1 MKKFLV
7 KVLTVVLAL
16 VMITGCLASCGLF
29 EVNIDRDMAQIVAN
43 VNIDGIKDLSDKDK
57 KDPKNDPVYKRELIS
72 AFTSYGYMYV
82 QSYGYTAS
90 QTYNLIMD
98 NIINNKV
105 ILQNAKS
112 ELKAKYTKADANAII
127 DAIEDYSPVALALFA
142 TQAEVEDFNAKNPS
156 LKTGQQDYL
165 EGLAKYVHD
174 KYYDKDVTRYD
185 APFRFIKL
193 EDIDLIWKTISD
205 TKDSVNSLISS
216 FLDEEETHEHEDIAY
231 TVRATPDMG
240 EEEEEEEIDVE
251 KCKANLIKLAGNER
265 INALVDAR
273 NRFEEL
279 GLVYSNENYSLKFEN
294 EIDRDV
300 SILNISYFR
309 SAITS
314 TLENEIIA
322 YYEEY
327 LSEQNKLTEEDG
339 DALWNAYL
347 DLQKA
352 QNEEFD
358 GNVSALETS
367 LGAISDSTFVAYNKL
382 SGYAYVSHILI
393 KFDEATKEAL
403 DKELEGN
410 VKNDAVK
417 TAVNKAVKSVKAQD
431 LRATWVQSGYGV
443 YENDSVKFN
452 VGEYVYTD
460 VLATFDGTI
469 ERISAHT
476 EEAEDGREILSLN
489 YYGVKGN
496 ELNFEDFRALASKV
510 ITGDDNASALVLDE
524 VRTVADY
531 NADNEEVRSAAR
543 KGAKNRFEDLKFAY
557 STDEGNF
564 NNYLGYLYSPITS
577 STQYVSAFSEACA
590 KVIDVDAGYGAGSY
604 VMFGSYEYGLHIVF
618 CTEIAADYL
627 LYDNASD
634 FKADL
639 KNEGSVAYN
648 FLKATN
654 DLLESNYISKLA
666 NKFVQDGLKDGCV
679 SKYESTYEN
688 LVAEVA

>member
-112 ELKAKYTKADANAII
+112 ELKADYKKADANAII
-127 DAIEDYSPVALALFA
+127 DAIEEYSPVALALFA

-156 LKTGQQDYL
+156 LKIGQQDYL
-165 EGLAKYVHD
+165 KGLAKYVHD

-205 TKDSVNSLISS
+205 AKDSVNSLISS

-240 EEEEEEEIDVE
+240 DEEEEEKIDVE

-300 SILNISYFR
+300 
-309 SAITS
+309 
-314 TLENEIIA
+314 
-322 YYEEY
+322 
-327 LSEQNKLTEEDG
+327 
-339 DALWNAYL
+339 
-347 DLQKA
+347 
-352 QNEEFD
+352 
-358 GNVSALETS
+358 
-367 LGAISDSTFVAYNKL
+367 
-382 SGYAYVSHILI
+382 
-393 KFDEATKEAL
+393 
-403 DKELEGN
+403 
-410 VKNDAVK
+410 
-417 TAVNKAVKSVKAQD
+417 
-431 LRATWVQSGYGV
+431 
-443 YENDSVKFN
+443 
-452 VGEYVYTD
+452 
-460 VLATFDGTI
+460 
-469 ERISAHT
+469 
-476 EEAEDGREILSLN
+476 
-489 YYGVKGN
+489 
-496 ELNFEDFRALASKV
+496 
-510 ITGDDNASALVLDE
+510 
-524 VRTVADY
+524 
-531 NADNEEVRSAAR
+531 
-543 KGAKNRFEDLKFAY
+543 
-557 STDEGNF
+557 
-564 NNYLGYLYSPITS
+564 
-577 STQYVSAFSEACA
+577 
-590 KVIDVDAGYGAGSY
+590 
-604 VMFGSYEYGLHIVF
+604 
-618 CTEIAADYL
+618 
-627 LYDNASD
+627 
-634 FKADL
+634 
-639 KNEGSVAYN
+639 
-648 FLKATN
+648 
-654 DLLESNYISKLA
+654 
-666 NKFVQDGLKDGCV
+666 
-679 SKYESTYEN
+679 
-688 LVAEVA
+688 

>member
-1 MKKFLV
+1 M
-7 KVLTVVLAL
+7 
-16 VMITGCLASCGLF
+16 
-29 EVNIDRDMAQIVAN
+29 
-43 VNIDGIKDLSDKDK
+43 
-57 KDPKNDPVYKRELIS
+57 
-72 AFTSYGYMYV
+72 
-82 QSYGYTAS
+82 
-90 QTYNLIMD
+90 
-98 NIINNKV
+98 
-105 ILQNAKS
+105 
-112 ELKAKYTKADANAII
+112 
-127 DAIEDYSPVALALFA
+127 
-142 TQAEVEDFNAKNPS
+142 
-156 LKTGQQDYL
+156 
-165 EGLAKYVHD
+165 
-174 KYYDKDVTRYD
+174 
-185 APFRFIKL
+185 
-193 EDIDLIWKTISD
+193 
-205 TKDSVNSLISS
+205 
-216 FLDEEETHEHEDIAY
+216 
-231 TVRATPDMG
+231 
-240 EEEEEEEIDVE
+240 
-251 KCKANLIKLAGNER
+251 
-265 INALVDAR
+265 
-273 NRFEEL
+273 
-279 GLVYSNENYSLKFEN
+279 
-294 EIDRDV
+294 
-300 SILNISYFR
+300 
-309 SAITS
+309 
-314 TLENEIIA
+314 
-322 YYEEY
+322 
-327 LSEQNKLTEEDG
+327 
-339 DALWNAYL
+339 

-417 TAVNKAVKSVKAQD
+417 TAVNKAVESIKAQD

-443 YENDSVKFN
+443 YENDSVKFK

-496 ELNFEDFRALASKV
+496 ELNFGDFSKLASKV

-524 VRTVADY
+524 VRKIADY
-531 NADNEEVRSAAR
+531 ATTKQDV
-543 KGAKNRFEDLKFAY
+543 KNRFEDLKFAY

-564 NNYLGYLYSPITS
+564 NNYLGYLYSPVTS
-577 STQYVSAFSEACA
+577 ETQYVSAFAEACA

-604 VMFGSYEYGLHIVF
+604 VMFGSYEYGLHIVL

-627 LYDNASD
+627 LYDNAED

-639 KNEGSVAYN
+639 DDEGTVAYN